1 MSSLRLARVCGLL
14 AVCCAVASATPALD
28 VPIFA
33 DAFESGDCSAWTF
46 CQTPPALRLLTEPEP
61 SVDFGERVPLR
72 VSMRTGTGLPLAGTL
87 VDFAPQQDTADT
99 TSSPIRTLTTK
110 DGLAETV
117 VHGGFQ
123 PVDFDVRI
131 DVPNDDTVE
140 PITVRVHIQPKDAAD
155 YIIRV
160 EYPGLIVLDQVEV
173 TLYENDRTCDSLVE
187 SPTADPSDDVA
198 WTSLVILPDLVGSLP
213 ERGLIVPPAVTFEY
227 AVARAKA
234 VDGMGGSLD
243 YFATFGC
250 QDTIPLP
257 QEPTAILIEIP
268 MHDLLPP
275 G

>member
-1 MSSLRLARVCGLL
+1 
-14 AVCCAVASATPALD
+14 
-28 VPIFA
+28 
-33 DAFESGDCSAWTF
+33 
-46 CQTPPALRLLTEPEP
+46 
-61 SVDFGERVPLR
+61 
-72 VSMRTGTGLPLAGTL
+72 
-87 VDFAPQQDTADT
+87 
-99 TSSPIRTLTTK
+99 LTTK

-123 PVDFDVRI
+123 SLDFDVRI
-131 DVPNDDTVE
+131 DVPNDDTVD

-187 SPTADPSDDVA
+187 STTADPSDDVP
-198 WTSLVILPDLVGSLP
+198 WTSLVILPALGTLP
-213 ERGLIVPPAVTFEY
+213 DRGLNVPSDVTFHY

-234 VDGMGGSLD
+234 SDGMGGSLD

-268 MHDLLPP
+268 MHDLIPP